1 MYTFDFIVFLTKQ
14 FNGQTVKLLTHFV
27 IDKCV
32 GISIEIIQISYIY
45 SNFLKDFFISIISLN
60 FIYSVLIT

>member
-45 SNFLKDFFISIISLN
+45 SNFLTDFFYFYN
-60 FIYSVLIT
+60 